1 MAKAKVIRP
10 RGKPP
15 VVVVPLE
22 ELRKPPAAV
31 AAAVPV
37 ADKPAPVAPL
47 IVTPSATA
55 VQYSPA
61 QMFDRPIDSRV
72 TGWYEALVLA
82 CLCERANAAGN
93 IEGFW
98 SDQLQQAIGAESYLR
113 YHVNDNAGLW
123 IDSWRFAGGREVL
136 VFPATQTQM
145 QFTGYVSPGMSSVS
159 IRSTTQKAYT
169 GIATQLEL
177 YRAWINANWDA
188 ARIDRPGAF
197 VTTGHSLG
205 GAVAQF
211 VAIDWNNRFANG
223 VEPATVAPVRQVVTF
238 GSPAVFGE
246 IEDDFVLTRA
256 YRHIRYVNVG
266 DDVPNLTQNAIKAYH
281 GTVVANIVKVLEG
294 GIPVP
299 RHYDTASYCVVP
311 DVSAEVQQLQNQ
323 RAVLLANRGNSRV
336 TGNYPLFWTPDEVRL
351 FQQETRLQN
360 AADVPG
366 HGVGVYCDKLEH
378 CARTTG
384 NAPYPD
390 FTNLLNARAI
400 GKIANIIP
408 G

>member
-1 MAKAKVIRP
+1 M
-10 RGKPP
+10 
-15 VVVVPLE
+15 
-22 ELRKPPAAV
+22 KPPAAV

-37 ADKPAPVAPL
+37 ADKPAPVAPV

-55 VQYSPA
+55 VQYTPA

-72 TGWYEALVLA
+72 TGWYEAFVLA
-82 CLCERANAAGN
+82 CLCERANAPGN
-93 IEGFW
+93 IAGFW
-98 SDQLQQAIGAESYLR
+98 SDQLQAAIGAESYLR
-113 YHVNDNAGLW
+113 YHVNDNGGLW
-123 IDSWRFAGGREVL
+123 IDSWRFTGGREVL
-136 VFPATQTQM
+136 VFPATQTPM
-145 QFTGYVSPGMSSVS
+145 QFMGYASPGMTSVP
-159 IRSTTQKAYT
+159 IRTTTQKAYT

-177 YRAWINANWDA
+177 YRAWINANWDG

-197 VTTGHSLG
+197 VTAGHSLG

-246 IEDDFVLTRA
+246 VEDDFVLTRA

-266 DDVPNLTQNAIKAYH
+266 DDIPNLAQSAIKAFH
-281 GTVVANIVKVLEG
+281 GSVRANIIKVIDG
-294 GIPVP
+294 GIPTP
-299 RHYDTASYCVVP
+299 RHYDTASYCVTP
-311 DVSAEVQQLQNQ
+311 DVSGEAQQLQHQ
-323 RAVLLANRGNSRV
+323 REVLIANRRKADPVGAAFYN
-336 TGNYPLFWTPDEVRL
+336 WTAEEVKL
-351 FQQETRLQN
+351 YQQEVKLQN

-366 HGVGVYCDKLEH
+366 HGIALYADKLEA

-384 NAPYPD
+384 NAPYPG
-390 FTNLLNARAI
+390 FTNLVNARAI
-400 GKIANIIP
+400 GRIGNLGP